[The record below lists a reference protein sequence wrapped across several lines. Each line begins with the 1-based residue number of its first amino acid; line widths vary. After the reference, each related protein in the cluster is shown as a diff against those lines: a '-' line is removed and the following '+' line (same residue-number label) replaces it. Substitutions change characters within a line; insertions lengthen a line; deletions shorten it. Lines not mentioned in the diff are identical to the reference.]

1 MSIKQSQSTETEID
15 LSTDLGQIQI
25 HLGGQGR
32 VGGSRARVDEAEG
45 GRKGRARGLRRDA
58 DVLRDAPRALAAH
71 THEQRHRAAQQG
83 DKAAYPRR
91 RHFPRWEVGPH
102 AGGRP
107 PEIRRGQRM
116 GLPPIPGRVSAQRVA
131 VPAAG

>member
-1 MSIKQSQSTETEID
+1 MEILD
-15 LSTDLGQIQI
+15 QKRTGRTGLGQIQVQI

-58 DVLRDAPRALAAH
+58 GVLRDAPRALAVH
-71 THEQRHRAAQQG
+71 PHEQRHRAAQQG

-91 RHFPRWEVGPH
+91 RHFPR
-102 AGGRP
+102 
-107 PEIRRGQRM
+107 
-116 GLPPIPGRVSAQRVA
+116 
-131 VPAAG
+131 